1 MQGLLSFAR
10 IRKEEAVTTR
20 EEAVSLLRRYRRDV
34 YRSRPKRELFTMKQY
49 DAVVYTCVYGRYLV
63 DELIRRIRCT
73 DEPPIHVVYD
83 LYSALDDVL
92 SESDDDHFE
101 THSFASLLEN
111 ECGDILRYLKHM
123 EAEKQNEEHGKLE
136 KRRGGGSE
144 RAEAQSAGDP
154 DRGGHRGNDNDH
166 RAGGTGNAGGHAP
179 HGA

>member
-49 DAVVYTCVYGRYLV
+49 DAVVYSCVYGRYLV

-101 THSFASLLEN
+101 THRFAAIMEHEAGN
-111 ECGDILRYLKHM
+111 ILRYLKTI
-123 EAEKQNEEHGKLE
+123 EKEQK
-136 KRRGGGSE
+136 
-144 RAEAQSAGDP
+144 
-154 DRGGHRGNDNDH
+154 
-166 RAGGTGNAGGHAP
+166 
-179 HGA
+179 